1 MFAISLLLFVHHTKT
16 TYLYFLGF
24 AWVVLD
30 EVSVLGRID
39 AGIVNK
45 TISHYPVTLEMF
57 RRKQNK
63 LQFQIGETFC

>member
-1 MFAISLLLFVHHTKT
+1 MFAIPLLVFVRRTKT

-24 AWVVLD
+24 SWAVLD
-30 EVSVLGRID
+30 KVSVLGRID

-63 LQFQIGETFC
+63 LQFQKGETFC